1 MYCPKCESDVET
13 TVKEVLE
20 TYPVKG
26 ENITIKARVRFCSIC
41 GEDIWDETLD
51 AENLLNAYAE
61 YLQEHF
67 HQQYEKTGGI

>member
-41 GEDIWDETLD
+41 GEDICDETLD
-51 AENLLNAYAE
+51 A
-61 YLQEHF
+61 
-67 HQQYEKTGGI
+67 